1 MGISR
6 TTRLNWILDAG
17 VFFTALVAGF
27 SGLYF
32 LYVPVGG
39 YQGGKNP
46 LYGITI
52 LFSRSTWDDLHLW
65 GGDDLDC
72 YDPSPLSLG
81 LGCDDV
87 QEDLESNSIWEVE
100 HVPWRKEQFGSQPS
114 YSHEFPACRGL
125 WSLFLVRSY
134 GRL

>member
-1 MGISR
+1 MQVYFSRHWWQVSRDFISYMS
-6 TTRLNWILDAG
+6 RLA
-17 VFFTALVAGF
+17 VTK
-27 SGLYF
+27 
-32 LYVPVGG
+32 
-39 YQGGKNP
+39 GGKNP

-125 WSLFLVRSY
+125 GSLFLVRSY